1 MHRPP
6 LLAAAVACGCA
17 LLSITGCGSAS
28 SNSTSTTS
36 APTVRHVT
44 TTRRPTTTIDEHDAD
59 IKAVKAL
66 YDRWA
71 DLVLAKTDPDATWDD
86 VDLTDYLAG
95 PLLAHIT
102 KVHAERVA
110 SGEVLRRPSKS
121 VARHTVLDVK
131 LDGNRATIETCEV
144 DDGIVES
151 KDGVV
156 INDNVTTFHDRTTAS
171 RTASGWRLTESDRLG
186 SEPGAQRCD

>member
-1 MHRPP
+1 
-6 LLAAAVACGCA
+6 VACGCA

-131 LDGNRATIETCEV
+131 LDGDRATIETCEV

-156 INDNVTTFHDRTTAS
+156 INDNVTTFHLRFSLRFLAGSWKLWDSTH
-171 RTASGWRLTESDRLG
+171 LG
-186 SEPGAQRCD
+186 QSHGVGTCSAG